1 MRTRRRSH
9 HVAAETIEEHV
20 DDLPQAN
27 KPSKR
32 QRRLTA
38 HQRTNAALVGLKQLQ
53 APNPAAAAAVPAP
66 KQAPNPP
73 VAQKVEEK
81 PAPREPEK
89 PKESSSMSDSDT
101 DSDFEPSSRYNQ
113 AGYIS
118 SGTSA
123 KMAPGKRIK
132 WRTAISEGDIIRQDL
147 SLAFLFASLNSTDAA
162 EQDLNDTGKQQV
174 CEPPCPLKPPASAVR
189 SKRR

>member
-38 HQRTNAALVGLKQLQ
+38 HQRGTNAALGGLKQLQ
-53 APNPAAAAAVPAP
+53 APKAAAAAAVPAP
-66 KQAPNPP
+66 KQVPNPP

-89 PKESSSMSDSDT
+89 PKDSSSMSDSDT
-101 DSDFEPSSRYNQ
+101 ESDFEPSSRYNQ

-132 WRTAISEGDIIRQDL
+132 WRTAISEADIIRQDL
-147 SLAFLFASLNSTDAA
+147 SLAFLCASLNSNEADEQEPNDAK
-162 EQDLNDTGKQQV
+162 EV
-174 CEPPCPLKPPASAVR
+174 CEPPCPFKVPTSPVR